1 MFETYKELLEQ
12 FVSYKSISTDPS
24 FKSDIEKTVAWLEQ
38 LLSSNGF
45 TVTLVKGKHS
55 NPLVIAQLRHDAK
68 LPTVLVYGHYD
79 IQPADLEDGWS
90 SNPFVLTER
99 SGRLV
104 ARGVVDNKGQIL
116 AHIVSVIEAH
126 RAKRLAYN
134 VVFVVEGNEESGNV
148 DIAAQL
154 RAHRKELRCDF
165 VMISDGEIVG
175 DYPVIEASLRG
186 GGNIRVQYT
195 TAPSDQH
202 SGLYGGTIPS
212 AAYELTRVLASLRD
226 SKNRVAVPGFYKGA
240 PAITKA
246 QRANNLELA
255 ECASVLKLTGTKSL
269 VTEPGVDPYS
279 QIGLRPTLEVTGIR
293 SGYTGEGFKN
303 IVPGYAEARINV
315 RTVAGQDSKQVVNAV
330 VEYLKKA
337 TPSYVKA
344 TITAKDPYPAIAL
357 PVDSPEAKNV
367 SALLERAYGKKVL
380 RKYVGGGIPV
390 VHDFVTGLRVPVL
403 LVSFGNDDCN
413 MHGINENFRITH
425 IKKAL
430 KFCGAFWSAG
440 HLPRLSGVG
449 IPNA

>member
-1 MFETYKELLEQ
+1 MFTTYKALLAE
-12 FVSYKSISTDPS
+12 FIACKSISTDPS
-24 FKSDIEKTVAWLEQ
+24 FQSEMKKTVVWLKN
-38 LLSSNGF
+38 LLSRNGF
-45 TVTLVKGKHS
+45 KVKLIEGKHS
-55 NPLVIAQLRHDAK
+55 NPLIIAQLRHNPK

-79 IQPADLEDGWS
+79 IQPAEMADGWAS
-90 SNPFVLTER
+90 DPFTLTER
-99 SGRLV
+99 SGRLI

-116 AHIVSVIEAH
+116 AHIVSVIDAH
-126 RAKRLAYN
+126 QAKSLAYN
-134 VVFVVEGNEESGNV
+134 VVFVIEGNEESGNV
-148 DIAAQL
+148 DIAAQVK
-154 RAHRKELRCDF
+154 AHRKELACDF
-165 VMISDGEIVG
+165 AVISDGEIVG

-226 SKNRVAVPGFYKGA
+226 AKNRVAVPGFYKGA

-246 QRANNLELA
+246 QRANNLELG
-255 ECASVLKLTGTKSL
+255 ECASVTKLTGTRAL
-269 VTEPGVDPYS
+269 VTEAGIDPYS

-303 IVPGYAEARINV
+303 IVPGHAEARINV

-330 VEYLKKA
+330 VSYLKKM
-337 TPSYVKA
+337 TPAYVKA

-357 PVDSPEAKNV
+357 PVDSPEARKV

-413 MHGINENFRITH
+413 MHGINENFRIGH

-430 KFCGAFWSAG
+430 AFCKAFWKGA
-440 HLPRLSGVG
+440 
-449 IPNA
+449 